1 MGDKSCILVLGLDEL
16 ASAVARRLLLAGYA
30 VAMHAP
36 APPAILRRS
45 MSFSDA
51 WYDGAAVL
59 EDVEARRADSDAE
72 FLQALRS
79 ALTIPILT
87 QRSIEAISRWP
98 WDVVID
104 ARPDPDAATRAR
116 IPAEMTIVLGP
127 GAIAGDDCDI
137 VIEIG
142 GNDPGAVIRSASASH
157 AAPAMPETLVHAPCT
172 GLFLGVAAIG
182 DLVSAGQVVG
192 YVGSMPVEV
201 PLFGR
206 LRGLQRS
213 GLHLP
218 RGAPVAAITTD
229 RRAPVDAI
237 DRTHQLIARS
247 IAFVIDREQQ
257 GDAIDA
263 WDSKLGFRKFL

>member
-36 APPAILRRS
+36 APPAILRRG
-45 MSFSDA
+45 MAFSDA

-116 IPAEMTIVLGP
+116 IPAEMTIVLGQ
-127 GAIAGDDCDI
+127 GAVAGDDCDV

-142 GNDPGAVIRSASASH
+142 GNDPGAVIRSGGAAH
-157 AAPAMPETLVHAPCT
+157 ATPAIAETLISAPCT
-172 GLFLGVAAIG
+172 GLFLAVTAIG

-192 YVGSMPVEV
+192 YVGSMPVTA

-218 RGAPVAAITTD
+218 RGAPVAALSID

-247 IAFVIDREQQ
+247 VVFLIDREQQ
-257 GDAIDA
+257 GNAIDA
-263 WDSKLGFRKFL
+263 WDSRVGFRKFL

>member
-36 APPAILRRS
+36 EPPAILRRA
-45 MSFSDA
+45 MAFSDA
-51 WYDGAAVL
+51 WYDGATIL
-59 EDVEARRADSDAE
+59 EDVEARRADSDAD
-72 FLQALRS
+72 FLQALRN

-87 QRSIEAISRWP
+87 QRSVEAIARWP

-104 ARPDPDAATRAR
+104 ARPAPDAATRAR
-116 IPAEMTIVLGP
+116 MPAEMTIVLGQ
-127 GAIAGDDCDI
+127 GGIAGDDCDI

-142 GNDPGAVIRSASASH
+142 GNDPGAVIRSGAAAH
-157 AAPAMPETLVHAPCT
+157 AAPALPETLVAAPSS
-172 GLFLGVAAIG
+172 GLFLAVAAIG
-182 DLVSAGQVVG
+182 DLVSAGQVIG

-218 RGAPVAAITTD
+218 RGGPVAAITAE
-229 RRAPVDAI
+229 RHAPVDAI

-257 GDAIDA
+257 GYAIDA
-263 WDSKLGFRKFL
+263 WDSKVGFRKFL